1 MKKITGILTLGI
13 LLFSVGQSSAENLD
27 LLGSDECFDSAKEEF
42 ETYLDN
48 GGNPERAVEWFNAAY
63 AGCYCQNN
71 PC

>member
-27 LLGSDECFDSAKEEF
+27 LLGSDECFDSAIEEF

-48 GGNPERAVEWFNAAY
+48 GGNPEHAVE
-63 AGCYCQNN
+63 
-71 PC
+71 